1 MARQHSDFRIDHGR
15 VRYLHETVRH
25 GSMRAASEALGLAP
39 SSVSRQI
46 ALLEREL
53 GVAVL
58 ESGTRAPRLTE
69 AGRAVLE
76 HYRDVQAGE
85 EVLAGQLRDL
95 AGLRAGTLNV
105 AIGES
110 LLGEPLYACLDEF
123 RRRHPGVRL
132 ELTLLDT
139 AENLRRVAADE
150 THFTIVLQPPP
161 QPGLRVQ
168 FRFRAPVVAVM
179 APDHPLARQSRI
191 TLAALKECD
200 LALTSMQYRMR
211 QLLHG
216 AEIKSG
222 IALRAAI
229 ECNSLELLRQAA
241 RRQGAV
247 TILPAF
253 SVAADVKAGR
263 LASVPLAEPLLNDTW
278 VQVLTR
284 AGRRLSPA
292 ALFMLQIV
300 GRRLRKA
307 IEGQG

>member
-1 MARQHSDFRIDHGR
+1 MARPQGQVHFNHGR
-15 VRYLHETVRH
+15 VRFLHETMRH
-25 GSMRAASEALGLAP
+25 GSMRAASEALGIAP

-69 AGRAVLE
+69 AGRAVLD
-76 HYRDVQAGE
+76 HYRDVRAGE
-85 EVLAGQLRDL
+85 EVLAGHLRDL
-95 AGLRAGTLNV
+95 AGLRAGTLNI
-105 AIGES
+105 ALGES

-161 QPGLRVQ
+161 QPGLNVQ

-179 APDHPLARQSRI
+179 APDHPLARKAK
-191 TLAALKECD
+191 LALAELKGCD
-200 LALTSMQYRMR
+200 LALTDMQYRMR
-211 QLLHG
+211 QLLQQ
-216 AEIKSG
+216 AEIKAG
-222 IALRAAI
+222 VPLATAI

-247 TILPAF
+247 TILPRF
-253 SVAADVKAGR
+253 SVSAEIKAGR
-263 LASVPLAEPLLNDTW
+263 LAAVQLAEPLLNDTW

-292 ALFMLQIV
+292 ALFMLQVV

-307 IEGQG
+307 IEG